1 MLLAGLW
8 LAISP
13 WVLHFSA
20 TAPSIALNNLVLG
33 IAVAVVAMSLTLM
46 PQRMVR
52 LSWAT
57 AVIGAWVV
65 ASPWIIQQSSVTA
78 GIWINN
84 VVTGAVTAVLGIA
97 AGAILMGG
105 SRAAGTGPA
114 TDPFALLPGVSGG
127 CRRYDA
133 PGEGSTGGWAQPVDT
148 DEGETW
154 KRSWAKL
161 SPGDWW
167 NGASTPYSGCRV
179 TASTA

>member
-1 MLLAGLW
+1 MTDTARFTMGDHPDLLEMRERYERASASGPAVIADGFMLLAGLW

-105 SRAAGTGPA
+105 SRAAG
-114 TDPFALLPGVSGG
+114 DRSG
-127 CRRYDA
+127 Y
-133 PGEGSTGGWAQPVDT
+133 
-148 DEGETW
+148 
-154 KRSWAKL
+154 
-161 SPGDWW
+161 
-167 NGASTPYSGCRV
+167 
-179 TASTA
+179 